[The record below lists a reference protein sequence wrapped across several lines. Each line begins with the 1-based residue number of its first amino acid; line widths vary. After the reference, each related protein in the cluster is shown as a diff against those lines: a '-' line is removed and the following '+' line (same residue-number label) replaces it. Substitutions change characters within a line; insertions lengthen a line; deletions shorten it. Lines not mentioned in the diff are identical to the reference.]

1 MTQLALWLMRALH
14 WLPLPL
20 LRALGSGLGA
30 LLHCFASRR
39 RRVAEINLKLCF
51 PQLHD
56 AERAALVRAVFRAF
70 GQSVVDR
77 AFLWHSSAECI
88 RERIQLA
95 GEAHLERLCGPFA
108 GSAGSGNKSDA
119 NGTTAASSPGA
130 EDAPNMQAVI
140 LLAPHFVG
148 MDAAWTRLT
157 LLRPMAGTYARQTNP
172 AFDAALYA
180 GRTRFGGLALAR
192 QDGVRA
198 TVRELK
204 NGLPF
209 YTLPDMDFGA
219 RDAVFAPF
227 FGVPAATITA
237 MSRLARLTGARVLPV
252 VTRMTAEG
260 YTVTIHPPWEAY
272 PGASDEDDARRMNAF
287 IEGEVRQNLA
297 QYHWLHKRFKTRPVG
312 EPGLY

>member
-20 LRALGSGLGA
+20 LRAAGSGLGA
-30 LLHCFASRR
+30 LLHACAPKRR
-39 RRVAEINLKLCF
+39 HVAEVNLQWCF
-51 PQLHD
+51 PELGD
-56 AERAALVRAVFRAF
+56 AERATLVRAVFRAF

-77 AFLWHSSAECI
+77 AFLWHSAADCI
-88 RERIQLA
+88 RQRVKLT
-95 GEAHLERLCGPFA
+95 GEAHLERLCGPTEDEKSGAPGEQRA
-108 GSAGSGNKSDA
+108 G
-119 NGTTAASSPGA
+119 P
-130 EDAPNMQAVI
+130 PLI

-157 LLRPMAGTYARQTNP
+157 LLRPIAGTYARQTNP
-172 AFDAALYA
+172 AFDRALFA

-204 NGLPF
+204 SGLPF

-237 MSRLARLTGARVLPV
+237 ISRLARLTGARVLPV
-252 VTRMTAEG
+252 VTRMTAGG
-260 YTVTIHPPWEAY
+260 YVVTIHPPWEAF

-287 IEGEVRQNLA
+287 IENEVRQNLA
-297 QYHWLHKRFKTRPVG
+297 QYHWLHKRFKTRPAG

>member
-1 MTQLALWLMRALH
+1 MTLLALWLMRALH

-20 LRALGSGLGA
+20 LRTAGRGLGA
-30 LLHCFASRR
+30 LLHAFAPKRR
-39 RRVAEINLKLCF
+39 QVAEVNLRLCF
-51 PQLHD
+51 PQMRD
-56 AERAALVRAVFRAF
+56 AERATLVSAVFRAF

-77 AFLWHSSAECI
+77 AFLWHSPAGCI
-88 RERIQLA
+88 RERVQLA
-95 GEAHLERLCGPFA
+95 GEAHLEQVCGPLEA
-108 GSAGSGNKSDA
+108 APSGSP
-119 NGTTAASSPGA
+119 TAHASAQP
-130 EDAPNMQAVI
+130 VI

-157 LLRPMAGTYARQTNP
+157 LLRPMAGTYARQTTP
-172 AFDAALYA
+172 AFDRALYA

-227 FGVPAATITA
+227 FGVSAATITA
-237 MSRLARLTGARVLPV
+237 ISRLARLTGARVLPV
-252 VTRMTAEG
+252 VTRMTPDG
-260 YTVTIHPPWEAY
+260 YTVTIHPPWEAF
-272 PGASDEDDARRMNAF
+272 PGESDEADAARMNAF

-297 QYHWLHKRFKTRPVG
+297 QYHWLHKRFKTRP
-312 EPGLY
+312 PGVPSLY

>member
-1 MTQLALWLMRALH
+1 MTQLALWLLRALH

-20 LRALGSGLGA
+20 LRTLGSALGG
-30 LLHCFASRR
+30 LLHGFAPKRR
-39 RRVAEINLKLCF
+39 QVAEVNLRQCF
-51 PQLHD
+51 PQMSD
-56 AERAALVRAVFRAF
+56 AQRAALVRAVFRAF

-77 AFLWHSSAECI
+77 AFLWHSSAQCI
-88 RERIQLA
+88 RTRVQLI
-95 GEAHLERLCGPFA
+95 GEAHLERLCGPFTES
-108 GSAGSGNKSDA
+108 GSSSDRP
-119 NGTTAASSPGA
+119 TAASSPAQNGERKA
-130 EDAPNMQAVI
+130 QPVI

-157 LLRPMAGTYARQTNP
+157 LLRPLAGTYARQTNP
-172 AFDAALYA
+172 AFDRALYA

-227 FGVPAATITA
+227 FGVPAATVTA
-237 MSRLARLTGARVLPV
+237 VSRLARLTGARVLPV
-252 VTRMTAEG
+252 VTRMTPTG
-260 YTVTIHPPWEAY
+260 YEVTIHPLWDAY
-272 PGASDEDDARRMNAF
+272 PGESDEADAARMNAF
-287 IEGEVRQNLA
+287 IENEVRHNLA
-297 QYHWLHKRFKTRPVG
+297 QYHWLHKRFKTRPAG
-312 EPGLY
+312 EAGFY